1 MAESRS
7 ISALTGEILVALARG
22 IMELRRHADADRVV
36 LRELAGAIDA
46 MADLLV
52 LNRAMLEAIRD
63 LLQRC
68 SADDGGEI
76 DAEMVARLKG
86 LVRRIE
92 GERLT

>member
-1 MAESRS
+1 MTEFRS

-36 LRELAGAIDA
+36 VRELARAIDA
-46 MADLLV
+46 MVDLLL

-68 SADDGGEI
+68 SADGGEI
-76 DAEMVARLKG
+76 DAEMVTRLEA

-92 GERLT
+92 GERLS

>member
-1 MAESRS
+1 
-7 ISALTGEILVALARG
+7 VALARG
-22 IMELRRHADADRVV
+22 IMELRRHADADRAVV
-36 LRELAGAIDA
+36 RELAGAIDG

-68 SADDGGEI
+68 SADGAEI
-76 DAEMVARLKG
+76 DAEMVARLEG